1 MQNGVISRAERP
13 RPVLAVLATVVGAVT
28 AAGTVALV
36 VVVARVYGA
45 ADAIWVAAWFTPA
58 IVGAVAAA
66 RRPGNAV
73 GWLLLL
79 IGFMGAASQ
88 AGFAY
93 DPSPPLSIPEA
104 LVIAI
109 ATPLIYLAMAGLA
122 VLIVVF
128 PDGVPPRGPRRHI
141 IQFVVVWLLVSATAA
156 FLSPSLGGDARNYS
170 NPLQIPVLHGFI
182 NAVGVA
188 SLVAAVVLLALAAG
202 DAVRRQRRAHGIER
216 QQFKWLAYAAALS
229 VPALILTVSPAGNLW
244 WSGIPIVVASNGL
257 AASIGFAIVR
267 YRLYDIDRIVS
278 RTVAYLVVVGL
289 LFGVYVACV
298 LLMTT
303 VLPLRGSISVVI
315 AVLIAAGLFAPLRSR
330 ARALVDRRFNRSHY
344 NAQSVVNSFAARL
357 GDKVSLSSISSDLL
371 SAVDQT
377 VQPSHAS
384 LWLRTREP
392 PAGAVLRE
400 PPGL

>member
-1 MQNGVISRAERP
+1 MHNDVISRAERP
-13 RPVLAVLATVVGAVT
+13 RPVLAVLASVVGAAT
-28 AAGTVALV
+28 AAGTLALV
-36 VVVARVYGA
+36 VVIARVYGA
-45 ADAIWVAAWFTPA
+45 GDAIWAGAWFTPS

-88 AGFAY
+88 AAFAY
-93 DPSPPLSIPEA
+93 APTPPLGIPQA

-109 ATPLIYLAMAGLA
+109 ATPLIYLSLAGLA

-128 PDGVPPRGPRRHI
+128 PAGVPPRGPRRHI
-141 IQFVVVWLLVSATAA
+141 IQFAVVWLLVSATAS
-156 FLSPSLGGDARNYS
+156 FLLPTIGGDARNYS

-182 NAVGVA
+182 NAVGNA
-188 SLVAAVVLLALAAG
+188 SILVAVALLALAAA
-202 DAVRRQRRAHGIER
+202 DAIRRQRRAHGVER
-216 QQFKWLAYAAALS
+216 QQFKWLAYAAAVS
-229 VPALILTVSPAGNLW
+229 VPALIITVSPAGNFW

-278 RTVAYLVVVGL
+278 RTVSYLVVVGL
-289 LFGVYVACV
+289 LFGVYVGCV

-303 VLPLRGSISVVI
+303 VLPLRGSLSVVI

-330 ARALVDRRFNRSHY
+330 ARALVDKRFNRSHY

-357 GDKVSLSSISSDLL
+357 GDKVSLNTISSDLL

-384 LWLRTREP
+384 LWLRSQEPRPGELRAEP
-392 PAGAVLRE
+392 PS
-400 PPGL
+400 P

>member
-1 MQNGVISRAERP
+1 VHNDVIGRAERP
-13 RPVLAVLATVVGAVT
+13 RPVLAVLATVVGAAT
-28 AAGTVALV
+28 AAGTVVLV
-36 VVVARVYGA
+36 VVVARSYGA
-45 ADAIWVAAWFTPA
+45 ADAIWVGAWFTPA

-66 RRPGNAV
+66 RRPSNAV

-93 DPSPPLSIPEA
+93 APTPPLSIPQA
-104 LVIAI
+104 LVIAV
-109 ATPLIYLAMAGLA
+109 ASPLLYLSLAGLA

-128 PDGVPPRGPRRHI
+128 PTGLPPPGRRRHI
-141 IQFVVVWLLVSATAA
+141 IQFAVVWFLVSAIAS
-156 FLSPSLGGDARNYS
+156 FPSPIITGDARNYS
-170 NPLQIPVLHGFI
+170 NPLQISALNGFI
-182 NAVGVA
+182 NAVGSA
-188 SLVAAVVLLALAAG
+188 SILAAVVLVTLAAA
-202 DAVRRQRRAHGIER
+202 DAIRRQRRAQGIER
-216 QQFKWLAYAAALS
+216 QQFKWLAYAAAVS
-229 VPALILTVSPAGNLW
+229 VPALIITVSPAGNLW

-330 ARALVDRRFNRSHY
+330 ARALVDKRFNRSHY

-371 SAVDQT
+371 TAVDQT

-384 LWLRTREP
+384 LWLRNQEP
-392 PAGAVLRE
+392 R
-400 PPGL
+400 PGE

>member
-1 MQNGVISRAERP
+1 MQNDVIGRAARP
-13 RPVLAVLATVVGAVT
+13 RPLLTALATVVGVVS
-28 AAGTVALV
+28 AAGTLALV
-36 VVVARVYGA
+36 VVIARVYGA
-45 ADAIWVAAWFTPA
+45 EDAIWAGAWFTPP

-88 AGFAY
+88 AAY
-93 DPSPPLSIPEA
+93 AYAPTPPLSIPQA
-104 LVIAI
+104 LVIGV
-109 ATPLIYLAMAGLA
+109 ATPLVYSALAGLS
-122 VLIVVF
+122 VLLLVF
-128 PDGVPPRGPRRHI
+128 PAGVPPRGPRRHM
-141 IQFVVVWLLVSATAA
+141 IQFALVWVLVSATAS
-156 FLSPSLGGDARNYS
+156 FLSPTIGGDAQSYS
-170 NPLQIPVLHGFI
+170 NPLQLRVLDGFM
-182 NAVGVA
+182 NAVGNA
-188 SLVAAVVLLALAAG
+188 TLVAGVAFLALAAA
-202 DAVRRQRRAHGIER
+202 DAIRRQRSAHGIER

-229 VPALILTVSPAGNLW
+229 VPAFIIVATPAGNYW
-244 WSGIPIVVASNGL
+244 WSGIAIVVASNGL

-267 YRLYDIDRIVS
+267 YRLYDIERIVS

-298 LLMTT
+298 LLMTS

-315 AVLIAAGLFAPLRSR
+315 AVLVAAGLFAPLRSR
-330 ARALVDRRFNRSHY
+330 ARALVDKRFNRSHY

-384 LWLRTREP
+384 LWLRTQEP
-392 PAGAVLRE
+392 RARTLGQE
-400 PPGL
+400 PPGN